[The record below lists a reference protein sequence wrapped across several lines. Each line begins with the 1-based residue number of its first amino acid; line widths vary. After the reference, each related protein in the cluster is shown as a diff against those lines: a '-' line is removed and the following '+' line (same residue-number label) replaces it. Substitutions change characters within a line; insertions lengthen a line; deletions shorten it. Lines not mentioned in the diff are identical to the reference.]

1 MPNVTITPP
10 SVIKVRVE
18 GQSSKVKSI
27 NYSPKT
33 LKDSVDVSVA
43 GANTGDVLTYD
54 AASQLF
60 SLKPIGA
67 NTTFAGS
74 MIPSRNE
81 AYDIGSPSMRWK
93 SLYLSGNTIVLG
105 GAVLTVEPT
114 SGALAITA
122 APTEANPNP
131 IGVMVTQTGGFLPV
145 NTVDGVPVPVD
156 YSTQVA
162 TTTEYRTFGGT
173 DAGFF

>member
-33 LKDSVDVSVA
+33 LKDSVDVSTA
-43 GANTGDVLTYD
+43 GGQTGDVLRYD
-54 AASQLF
+54 SSTQLF
-60 SLKPIGA
+60 SLKPIGE
-67 NTTFAGS
+67 NTRFSGS
-74 MIPSRNE
+74 MVPTE
-81 AYDIGSPSMRWK
+81 ADLYDIGSPSLRWK
-93 SLYLSGNTIVLG
+93 SLYLSGNTIVLC

-145 NTVDGVPVPVD
+145 NTIDGVPVPID
-156 YSTQVA
+156 YQQEVTSTV
-162 TTTEYRTFGGT
+162 EYRSFGGT

>member
-33 LKDSVDVSVA
+33 LKDSVDVSTA
-43 GANTGDVLTYD
+43 GGNTGDVLTYD
-54 AASQLF
+54 AASQIF
-60 SLKPIGA
+60 SLKPVGA
-67 NTTFAGS
+67 NTNFTGS
-74 MIPSRNE
+74 IIPSQNGVF
-81 AYDIGSPSMRWK
+81 DLGSTSMRWK
-93 SLYLSGNTIVLG
+93 SLYLTGNTIVLG

-131 IGVMVTQTGGFLPV
+131 IGIMITQTGGFLPV
-145 NTVDGVPVPVD
+145 NTVDGVPVPINYDQQVT
-156 YSTQVA
+156 STV
-162 TTTEYRTFGGT
+162 EYRAFGGT

>member
-33 LKDSVDVSVA
+33 LKDSVDVSTA
-43 GANTGDVLTYD
+43 GGNTGDVLTYD

-67 NTTFAGS
+67 NTAFSGS
-74 MIPSRNE
+74 MIPSQTD
-81 AYDIGSPSMRWK
+81 AYNIGSPTMRWK

-122 APTEANPNP
+122 APTESNPNP
-131 IGVMVTQTGGFLPV
+131 IGVMITQTGGFLPV
-145 NTVDGVPVPVD
+145 NTIDGVPVPID
-156 YSTQVA
+156 YQTEVT
-162 TTTEYRTFGGT
+162 TTTEYRAFGGT

>member
-10 SVIKVRVE
+10 SVINVRVE

-33 LKDSVDVSVA
+33 LKDSVDVSIA
-43 GANTGDVLTYD
+43 GANTGDVLTYN

-60 SLKPIGA
+60 SLKPVGA
-67 NTTFAGS
+67 NTNFSGS
-74 MIPSRNE
+74 IIPSQNGVF
-81 AYDIGSPSMRWK
+81 DLGSTSMRWK
-93 SLYLSGNTIVLG
+93 SLYLTGNTIILG

-114 SGALAITA
+114 SGAVAITA

-131 IGVMVTQTGGFLPV
+131 IAIVVSPVGGFAPV
-145 NTVDGVPVPVD
+145 QTVGGVISPEAI
-156 YSTQVA
+156 QAAVA
-162 TTTEYRTFGGT
+162 NSVTYLAFTGA
-173 DAGFF
+173 DAGLF